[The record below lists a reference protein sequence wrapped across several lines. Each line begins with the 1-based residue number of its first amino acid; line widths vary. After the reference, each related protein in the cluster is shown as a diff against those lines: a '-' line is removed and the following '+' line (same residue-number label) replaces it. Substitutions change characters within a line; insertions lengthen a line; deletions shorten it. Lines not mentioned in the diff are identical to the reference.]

1 MGIFRIEQ
9 QQIVK
14 PNFALFGSQKV
25 IQISKNDSDL
35 KKMFRSQKLFQ
46 ISKNWFRSQ
55 KIDSDLKKLSRSQ
68 KMIQIS
74 KTDPDLKKSSRS
86 QKMFQI
92 SKNDSELKKFQII
105 KCDVKHTLVLKGHP
119 PDLGRSPGLVSIR
132 IEGTWITIRKLPW
145 GIHSEELPSELV
157 ETWATLC

>member
-1 MGIFRIEQ
+1 MIR
-9 QQIVK
+9 
-14 PNFALFGSQKV
+14 
-25 IQISKNDSDL
+25 ISKKCSDL
-35 KKMFRSQKLFQ
+35 KNYS
-46 ISKNWFRSQ
+46 RSQ

-132 IEGTWITIRKLPW
+132 K
-145 GIHSEELPSELV
+145 EL
-157 ETWATLC
+157 T